1 MAPRGRSGPL
11 CERNKSVD
19 AISIFEHI
27 NNTLKDLDVD
37 EIRELMRPLM
47 KGVTVE
53 APIIPAGTF
62 LYRARKLN
70 HSFNKD
76 RKILIS
82 DLSYPTAD
90 KATLGRLN
98 RDGQSVFY
106 CSSSKESIFFELPN
120 LTEGHEII
128 LSFWQTSKPM
138 LVNNIGYTEFIFARL
153 GAKRV
158 VPSWSVEKIDEARQD
173 ITFNENSIPA
183 ETREILL
190 SRDEN
195 RILRELMSKEFMR
208 DVPDSERYHYRMTTA
223 IAELHLGEIK
233 NHAQQFAGII
243 YPSVKMSANGDN
255 FALAPDFVD
264 QHVKF
269 KKATHIRITKR
280 DGNSFSINKIDEAI
294 ELNDDSSLRWLGRL
308 AQWVLDKPFQE
319 ATCTATAGKDLYG
332 DYETGKDGVPVR
344 WVVVDN
350 KTGEEIK
357 AC

>member
-1 MAPRGRSGPL
+1 M
-11 CERNKSVD
+11 D
-19 AISIFEHI
+19 AIAIFKHI
-27 NNTLKDLDVD
+27 NDNLKELGVD
-37 EIRELMRPLM
+37 EIRELIRPLM
-47 KGVTVE
+47 KGVTVK

-70 HSFNKD
+70 SSFIKD
-76 RKILIS
+76 QNILIS

-106 CSSSKESIFFELPN
+106 CSSSKETIFFELPN
-120 LTEGHEII
+120 LSEGHEII

-138 LVNNIGYTEFIFARL
+138 IVNNIGYTEFIFTQL

-158 VPSWSVEKIDEARQD
+158 APSWSVKKIDEARQE

-183 ETREILL
+183 ETRNIIL
-190 SRDEN
+190 SHDEN
-195 RILRELMSKEFMR
+195 RVLRELMSKEFMR
-208 DVPDSERYHYRMTTA
+208 DVSDSERHRYKITTA
-223 IAELHLGEIK
+223 LAELHLGEIK

-255 FALAPDFVD
+255 FALTPNFVD
-264 QHVKF
+264 QHIKF
-269 KKATHIRITKR
+269 KKATHIKITKR

-294 ELNDDSSLRWLGRL
+294 ELNDDNSLKWLGRF
-308 AQWVLDKPFQE
+308 AHWVLNKPFQQ
-319 ATCTATAGKDLYG
+319 AKCTGTAGKDQYG
-332 DYETGKDGVPVR
+332 DYETSKDGTPVH

-350 KTGEEIK
+350 KTGEVIK